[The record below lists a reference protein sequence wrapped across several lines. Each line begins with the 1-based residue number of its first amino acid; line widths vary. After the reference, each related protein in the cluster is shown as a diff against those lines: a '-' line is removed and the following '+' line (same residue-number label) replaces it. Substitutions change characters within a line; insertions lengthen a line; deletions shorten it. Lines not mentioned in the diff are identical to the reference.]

1 MTELILNTGEFIDLE
16 DAVHDVILNRLDLRH
31 ENNGKSFV
39 YDADEF
45 RAALPLFKETPL
57 IFASKHPQHVGQ
69 MSMED
74 ALREVDGRLVGTP
87 QDVLVNETG
96 TLFRG
101 KLAFSDPEVNELV
114 RKGKA
119 LLSTAFS
126 ATPDENGVLRNIVPN
141 HILVYSADTG
151 TMPGDHAALFLNQK
165 AETQKVQNGE
175 IIMAE
180 EIKKDKELDLVRELV
195 TNQAAREELQ
205 TKFTAQTELVFNQ
218 KTELEN
224 KGREIAEKD
233 GLIKSKDE
241 LIANQST
248 EIEGLKAKVTALDG
262 AIDEIKTNAK
272 KSRRDKIFNQFLPG
286 TQKAFEAR
294 KEEIYNDDKFED
306 IFTDMFQHQSGV
318 KTPPTEVEGTEE
330 VQNQGEE
337 KKKDADALDAWELSE
352 VRL

>member
-1 MTELILNTGEFIDLE
+1 MAELILNTGEFIDDQ

-31 ENNGKSFV
+31 DNNGKSFK

-45 RAALPLFKETPL
+45 RQALPLFKETPL
-57 IFASKHPQHVGQ
+57 VFAKTHPQNIGKIPI
-69 MSMED
+69 ED

-87 QDVLVNETG
+87 QDVLVNDTG

-101 KLAFSDPEVNELV
+101 KLTFTDPEVNELV
-114 RKGKA
+114 RTGKA

-151 TMPGDHAALFLNQK
+151 IAPGDHAALFLNQK
-165 AETQKVQNGE
+165 QEDIQNGE
-175 IIMAE
+175 IMAD

-195 TNQAAREELQ
+195 TNQAAKEELQ
-205 TKFTAQTELVFNQ
+205 TKLTAQTELVFNQ
-218 KTELEN
+218 KAELEN
-224 KGREIAEKD
+224 KGRELAEKD
-233 GLIKSKDE
+233 ALIKTKDE

-248 EIEGLKAKVTALDG
+248 EIEGLKAKVTELNG
-262 AIDEIKTNAK
+262 AIGDIKTNAK
-272 KSRRDKIFNQFLPG
+272 KARRDKIFNQFLTG

-294 KEEIYNDDKFED
+294 KEEIYDDEKFED
-306 IFTDMFQHQSGV
+306 IFSEMFQHQAGV
-318 KTPPTEVEGTEE
+318 KQPPTEEAGTEE
-330 VQNQGEE
+330 VANQGEE
-337 KKKDADALDAWELSE
+337 KKKDADALTAWDLAE